1 MYLWEH
7 LAYLVSSGK
16 LDKEL
21 PLERI
26 KELQSFDREIEA
38 DLAPYGDDYE
48 TYRLETNEA
57 APLTRA
63 IPGSEPRDMG
73 CIYNRTESVLDV
85 RTPFDEWRGLAT
97 LAFCLIAYFTIE
109 FWIELV
115 IQLYQLLNGTLKMGS
130 DSVGGLLFA
139 MTLASLVYGIG
150 TWIFFRYGLRWF
162 RLEVLTQR
170 RMIIR
175 FNRRTRKVW
184 LHRPSSCGGVVALD
198 WDKCFAGTAKRADP
212 NNVTTPINVLT
223 WAQGHGSDISIG
235 VFLGRIFSSD
245 QDSSALWE
253 YIRRFME
260 EGPQSLPP
268 FTWRERLSK
277 FPWPWRSLYAPWTF
291 FLPLLKRAPGLWFGF
306 ILLSPVLLVMGTFH
320 WISLLLCWEPR
331 FPKEAD

>member
-7 LAYLVSSGK
+7 LAYLVNSGK

-48 TYRLETNEA
+48 TYRIETNEA

-63 IPGSEPRDMG
+63 IPGAEPRDMA
-73 CIYNRTESVLDV
+73 CVYKRSDNVLDV
-85 RTPFDEWRGLAT
+85 RTAFDEWRGLAT
-97 LAFCLIAYFTIE
+97 LVFCLCGYVLLDGLAHEIKTIYE
-109 FWIELV
+109 WCVGTTLTGSIITAEHIWAGIWGQTMWLLV
-115 IQLYQLLNGTLKMGS
+115 
-130 DSVGGLLFA
+130 A
-139 MTLASLVYGIG
+139 
-150 TWIFFRYGLRWF
+150 WIFFRYCFRWF

-184 LHRPSSCGGVVALD
+184 LHRPPSCGGIVALD
-198 WDKCFAGTAKRADP
+198 WDKCFAGTAQRADP

-223 WAQGHGSDISIG
+223 WAQGHGADISTG

-245 QDSSALWE
+245 QESSALWE

-306 ILLSPVLLVMGTFH
+306 ILLSPVLLVMGIFH